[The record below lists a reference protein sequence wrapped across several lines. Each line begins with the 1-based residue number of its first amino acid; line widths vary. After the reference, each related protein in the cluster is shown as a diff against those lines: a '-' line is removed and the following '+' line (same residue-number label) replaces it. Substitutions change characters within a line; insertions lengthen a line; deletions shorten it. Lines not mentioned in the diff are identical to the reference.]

1 MDEEEVPITKQKQ
14 CNITKFFGSGSSS
27 KKAKIKAS
35 TAATSP
41 SKTDGYVDGFVDG
54 YDACH

>member
-35 TAATSP
+35 TARTSP
-41 SKTDGYVDGFVDG
+41 SKIDGYVDG